1 MMKRTNPIAM
11 RCSMLREIS
20 QNGFSQR
27 SFEMI
32 CDHMASIREESREAE
47 AERILI
53 LMKEKSEDDVL
64 KCL

>member
-1 MMKRTNPIAM
+1 
-11 RCSMLREIS
+11 MLREIS

-47 AERILI
+47 RILI